1 MTKHLIVGA
10 GPVGSAAAR
19 LLADR
24 GEEVVVV
31 TRTGAAAGPLD
42 GVRRLRL
49 DAADTAALTAAA
61 EGAAALYN
69 CANPPYHRWAEV
81 WPPLAASLLTTA
93 ERTGAV
99 LATVSNLYG
108 YGAVDGPMSP
118 DSPLR
123 PNSAKGEVRAAMWR
137 EALAAHRDGKVRAT
151 EVRGSDYLGPGV
163 TAALDGRAF
172 GRALA
177 GRTVQVLGDPDAP
190 HSWTSPADA
199 ARLLVTVAAEERA
212 WGRAWHVPSNPP
224 RSQRRVV
231 ADLCAAAGRPAP
243 KVTAIPGPVLA
254 LLGLVNPTVRA
265 VRETAYQF
273 QRPFVID
280 DTATREAFGLEPQ
293 PWERIVAGLLP
304 QHPRS

>member
-1 MTKHLIVGA
+1 VSKHLIIGA

-42 GVRRLRL
+42 GVRRLHL

-61 EGAAALYN
+61 EGAAALHN
-69 CANPPYHRWAEV
+69 CANPPYHRWAED
-81 WPPLAASLLTTA
+81 WPPLAASLLTAA

-108 YGAVDGPMSP
+108 YGAVDGPMGP

-123 PNSAKGEVRAAMWR
+123 PNSAQGGVRAAMWR
-137 EALAAHRDGKVRAT
+137 EALAAHRDGRVRAT

-177 GRTVQVLGDPDAP
+177 GRTVRVLGDPDAP

-199 ARLLVTVAAEERA
+199 ARLLVTVATEERA

-224 RSQRRVV
+224 RSQRQVV

-243 KVTAIPGPVLA
+243 KVAAVPGPVLA

-273 QRPFVID
+273 ERPFVID

-304 QHPRS
+304 

>member
-42 GVRRLRL
+42 GVRRLHL

-81 WPPLAASLLTTA
+81 WPPLAASLLSAA

-108 YGAVDGPMSP
+108 YGAVDGPMGP
-118 DSPLR
+118 DRPLR
-123 PNSAKGEVRAAMWR
+123 PNSVKGEVRAAMWR
-137 EALAAHRDGKVRAT
+137 EALAAHRDGRVRAT

-199 ARLLVTVAAEERA
+199 ARLLVTVATEERA

-273 QRPFVID
+273 ERPFVID

-293 PWERIVAGLLP
+293 PWERILAGLLP
-304 QHPRS
+304 

>member
-1 MTKHLIVGA
+1 MSKHLIVGA

-42 GVRRLRL
+42 GVRRLHL

-61 EGAAALYN
+61 EGATALYN

-81 WPPLAASLLTTA
+81 WPPLAASLLTAA

-108 YGAVDGPMSP
+108 YGAVDGPMGP

-123 PNSAKGEVRAAMWR
+123 PNSVKGGVRAAMWR
-137 EALAAHRDGKVRAT
+137 EALAAHRDGRVRAT

-199 ARLLVTVAAEERA
+199 ARLLVTAAAEERA

-224 RSQRRVV
+224 RSQRQVV

-273 QRPFVID
+273 ERPFVID
-280 DTATREAFGLEPQ
+280 DTATREAFGLEPR
-293 PWERIVAGLLP
+293 PWERILAELLL
-304 QHPRS
+304 

>member
-1 MTKHLIVGA
+1 MSKHLIVGA

-42 GVRRLRL
+42 GVRRLHL

-61 EGAAALYN
+61 EGATALYN

-81 WPPLAASLLTTA
+81 WPPLAASLLTAA

-108 YGAVDGPMSP
+108 YGAVDGPMGP

-123 PNSAKGEVRAAMWR
+123 PNSVKGGVRAAMWR
-137 EALAAHRDGKVRAT
+137 EALAAHRDGRVRAT

-163 TAALDGRAF
+163 TATLDGRAF

-224 RSQRRVV
+224 RSQRQVV

-273 QRPFVID
+273 ERPFVID
-280 DTATREAFGLEPQ
+280 DTATREAFGLEPR
-293 PWERIVAGLLP
+293 PWERIVAELLP
-304 QHPRS
+304 

>member
-1 MTKHLIVGA
+1 MSKHLIVGA

-42 GVRRLRL
+42 GVRRLHL

-61 EGAAALYN
+61 EGATALYN

-81 WPPLAASLLTTA
+81 WPPLAASLLTAA

-108 YGAVDGPMSP
+108 YGAVDGPMGP

-123 PNSAKGEVRAAMWR
+123 PNSVKGGVRAAMWR
-137 EALAAHRDGKVRAT
+137 EALAVHRDGRVRAT

-199 ARLLVTVAAEERA
+199 ARLLVTAAAEERA

-224 RSQRRVV
+224 RSQRQVV

-273 QRPFVID
+273 ERPFVID
-280 DTATREAFGLEPQ
+280 DTATREAFGLEPR
-293 PWERIVAGLLP
+293 PWERIVAELLP
-304 QHPRS
+304 